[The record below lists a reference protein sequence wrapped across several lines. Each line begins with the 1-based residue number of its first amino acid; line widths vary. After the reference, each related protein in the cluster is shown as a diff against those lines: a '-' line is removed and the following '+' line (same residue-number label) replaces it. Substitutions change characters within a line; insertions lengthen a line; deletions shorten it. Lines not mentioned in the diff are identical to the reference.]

1 MPSRSMDWLKQA
13 KRDLEEAEGSLNN
26 EKYEWACFASQQ
38 SAEKAVK
45 ALYHSINKEIWSHS
59 VSRMLLQLTEFDID
73 KSLADKAMELDRV
86 YIGSRYPDYYTEG
99 SPFEYYSIEDAKRC
113 LNYAKEIFEFCNKN
127 IRN

>member
-38 SAEKAVK
+38 SAEKAVI

>member
-45 ALYHSINKEIWSHS
+45 ALYHSTNKEIWSHS
-59 VSRMLLQLTEFDID
+59 VSRMLSQLTEFNID
-73 KSLADKAMELDRV
+73 NFIRTYLLMNYQLNNGEECRSL
-86 YIGSRYPDYYTEG
+86 
-99 SPFEYYSIEDAKRC
+99 
-113 LNYAKEIFEFCNKN
+113 N
-127 IRN
+127 